1 MVYNRIMKKLVLIS
15 GISGAGKSTASN
27 IMEDMGYTCIDQYPV
42 ELLPDLIELIKE
54 SDSIKYEKV
63 VLTIGLSDLDKF
75 SNLLANSDFDSTWI
89 LLDASKDSIINRYK
103 FTRRVHPLVVANTA
117 ATLEE
122 AVDIEKSILNKFKKQ
137 NVHIIDTTNLSA
149 KQLKEKFDK
158 ILKYNDFN
166 NLAITFESFG
176 FKNGLP
182 DDADVILDV
191 RMLDNPF
198 YIPKL
203 KNKTGNDKPVRDYVL
218 NSKLTQRYIKKTLAY
233 LDFMFKAYDNEEKRH
248 LTICVGCTGGQH
260 RSVTIANYLYDYY
273 KDKYMCYVTHRESKA
288 K

>member
-1 MVYNRIMKKLVLIS
+1 MKKLVLIS

-27 IMEDMGYTCIDQYPV
+27 ILEDMGYTCIDQYPV
-42 ELLPDLIELIKE
+42 ELLPDLIELIK
-54 SDSIKYEKV
+54 SDDSIKFDKV
-63 VLTIGLSDLDKF
+63 VLTIPLSDLDKF
-75 SNLLANSDFDSTWI
+75 LHLVSNSDLDTKLI
-89 LLDASKDSIINRYK
+89 LLDASKDAVINRYK
-103 FTRRVHPLVVANTA
+103 FTRRVHPLVTSNTCS
-117 ATLEE
+117 TLEE
-122 AVDIEKSILNKFKKQ
+122 AIDIEKNILNKFKKR
-137 NVHIIDTTNLSA
+137 NVHVIDTTNLSNKQHKA
-149 KQLKEKFDK
+149 KLDK
-158 ILKYNDFN
+158 ILKYDDFN

-198 YIPKL
+198 YVDKL
-203 KNKTGNDKPVRDYVL
+203 KHKTGNDKPVRDYVL

-260 RSVTIANYLYDYY
+260 RSVTMANYLYDHY
-273 KDKYMCYVTHRESKA
+273 KDKYMCYVTHRELK
-288 K
+288 

>member
-1 MVYNRIMKKLVLIS
+1 MRKLVLIS

-27 IMEDMGYTCIDQYPV
+27 ILEDMGFTCIDQYPA
-42 ELLPDLIELIKE
+42 ELLPDLIELIKTNN
-54 SDSIKYEKV
+54 SIKYDKV
-63 VLTIGLSDLDKF
+63 ALTIGLSDLDKF
-75 SNLLANSDFDSTWI
+75 YHLLENSDYESTLI
-89 LLDASKDSIINRYK
+89 LLDANKDTIINRYK
-103 FTRRVHPLVVANTA
+103 FTRRVHPLVVSNSA

-122 AVDIEKSILNKFKKQ
+122 AVEIEKGIINKFKKR
-137 NVHIIDTTNLSA
+137 NVHIIDTSNLSA
-149 KQLKEKFDK
+149 KQHKAKLDR
-158 ILKYNDFN
+158 ILKYNDYN

-176 FKNGLP
+176 FKNGVP
-182 DDADVILDV
+182 DDADVVFDV

-218 NSKLTQRYIKKTLAY
+218 NSKLTQRYIKKLTSY
-233 LDFMFKAYDNEEKRH
+233 MDFMLKAYDNEEKRH

-273 KDKYMCYVTHRESKA
+273 KEKYMCYVTHRELR
-288 K
+288 

>member
-1 MVYNRIMKKLVLIS
+1 MRKLVLIS

-27 IMEDMGYTCIDQYPV
+27 ILEDMGFTCIDQYPA
-42 ELLPDLIELIKE
+42 ELLPDLIELIKTNN
-54 SDSIKYEKV
+54 SIKYDKV
-63 VLTIGLSDLDKF
+63 ALTIGLSDLDKF
-75 SNLLANSDFDSTWI
+75 YHLLENSDYESTLI
-89 LLDASKDSIINRYK
+89 LLDANKDTIINRYK
-103 FTRRVHPLVVANTA
+103 FTRRVHPLVVSNSA

-122 AVDIEKSILNKFKKQ
+122 AVEIEKGIINKFKKK
-137 NVHIIDTTNLSA
+137 NVHIIDTSNLSA
-149 KQLKEKFDK
+149 KQHKAKLDR
-158 ILKYNDFN
+158 ILKYNDYN

-176 FKNGLP
+176 FKNGVP
-182 DDADVILDV
+182 DDADVVFDV

-218 NSKLTQRYIKKTLAY
+218 NSKLTQRYIKKLTSY
-233 LDFMFKAYDNEEKRH
+233 MDFMLKAYDNEEKRH

-273 KDKYMCYVTHRESKA
+273 KEKYMCYVTHRELR
-288 K
+288 

>member
-1 MVYNRIMKKLVLIS
+1 MRKLVLIS

-27 IMEDMGYTCIDQYPV
+27 ILEDMGFTCIDQYPA
-42 ELLPDLIELIKE
+42 ELLPDLIELIKTNN
-54 SDSIKYEKV
+54 SIKYDKV
-63 VLTIGLSDLDKF
+63 ALTIGLSDLDKF
-75 SNLLANSDFDSTWI
+75 YHLLENSDYESTLI
-89 LLDASKDSIINRYK
+89 LLDANKDTIINRYK
-103 FTRRVHPLVVANTA
+103 FTRRVLPLVVSNSA

-122 AVDIEKSILNKFKKQ
+122 AVEIEKGIINKFKKR
-137 NVHIIDTTNLSA
+137 NVHIIDTSNLSA
-149 KQLKEKFDK
+149 KQHKAKLDR
-158 ILKYNDFN
+158 ILKYNDYN

-176 FKNGLP
+176 FKNGVP
-182 DDADVILDV
+182 DDADVVFDV

-218 NSKLTQRYIKKTLAY
+218 NSKLTQRYIKKLTSY
-233 LDFMFKAYDNEEKRH
+233 MDFMLKAYDNEEKRH

-273 KDKYMCYVTHRESKA
+273 KEKYMCYVTHRELR
-288 K
+288 